1 MQAGTTGINIP
12 RIYNPIKQARD
23 HDPNGVF
30 VRRWI
35 PTLRQ
40 VPDTW
45 LFEPWHLTPDMQ
57 KQFGIREQNMLPVP
71 VVDLEAAT
79 RDSKRRLYD
88 RRSDADVKAGKK
100 AIVEKHAS
108 RKRSGHTQTS
118 NRKSVN
124 LPTHTPPP
132 TQHALDFS

>member
-35 PTLRQ
+35 PALKQ

-45 LFEPWHLTPDMQ
+45 LFEPWHLTSEMQ
-57 KQFGIREQNMLPVP
+57 QQFGIQAADRLAAP

-79 RDSKRRLYD
+79 RESKRRLYD
-88 RRSDADVKAGKK
+88 RRNDAKVKAGKK

-108 RKRSGHTQTS
+108 RKHSDRTHTS
-118 NRKSVN
+118 SRKRVN
-124 LPTHTPPP
+124 SPTQTPPP